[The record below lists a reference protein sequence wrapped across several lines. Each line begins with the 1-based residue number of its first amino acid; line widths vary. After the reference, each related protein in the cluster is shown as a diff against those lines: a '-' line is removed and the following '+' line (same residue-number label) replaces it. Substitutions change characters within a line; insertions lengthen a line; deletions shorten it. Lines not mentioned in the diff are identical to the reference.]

1 MKFELH
7 CHSWHSKGKKIPTE
21 GIDSPADLVK
31 AAKKLGLGGIALTDH
46 STNRGWKEAE
56 QSSKKYSLIFI
67 PAIEISS
74 KEGHIIGLGLNEH
87 ILSGLSIEETIDKI
101 HAQGGLAVAAHPF
114 DIRKEGL
121 KEKSA
126 KADVIE
132 VFNSMNLD
140 MFSNHAALRFARKT
154 HMPGIA
160 GSDGHTKEMLGS
172 CTNEIDAHDLDS
184 SLREIRSGR
193 VSFQTSYIP
202 LEKLLPW
209 VKRRFAL
216 SYPDVVRYI
225 ESNYWQPK
233 RWISE
238 QLVHKFMNDRNERF
252 WYWIGETG
260 LAGARGYGLARM
272 LTAF

>member
-7 CHSWHSKGKKIPTE
+7 CHSWYSKGKKIPTE

-31 AAKKLGLGGIALTDH
+31 AAKNLGLGGIALTDH

-56 QSSKKYSLIFI
+56 QFSKKYGLIFI

-87 ILSGLSIEETIDKI
+87 IQSGLSIEETIERI
-101 HAQGGLAVAAHPF
+101 HAQGGLVVAAHPF
-114 DIRKEGL
+114 DIRREGL
-121 KEKSA
+121 KEKSS

-132 VFNSMNLD
+132 SFNSMNLD
-140 MFSNHAALRFARKT
+140 GFSNWAAKTFAGKT
-154 HMPGIA
+154 HMPCIA
-160 GSDGHTKEMLGS
+160 GSDSHTKEMLGS
-172 CTNEIDAHDLDS
+172 CTNEIDAHDMDS

-209 VKRRFAL
+209 VKQRFQL

-233 RWISE
+233 RWASE
-238 QLVHKFMNDRNERF
+238 RLVHRFVNAKKEYF
-252 WYWIGETG
+252 WYWLGETG
-260 LAGARGYGLARM
+260 LACSRAYGLVK
-272 LTAF
+272 LVF